1 MKIKDGFCLHTMDEE
16 YVAVPIGKTA
26 ENFNG
31 MIRLNETGA
40 FIWGQL
46 EKGCTYEE
54 LVSAVCDT
62 YDVEEERAKK
72 SIDRIIEG
80 LKSEN
85 ILV

>member
-1 MKIKDGFCLHTMDEE
+1 MKIKEGFCLHTMDEE

-26 ENFNG
+26 ESFNG

-40 FIWGQL
+40 FIWEQL

-54 LVSAVCDT
+54 LVSIVCGH
-62 YDVEEERAKK
+62 YDVEEEKAKK
-72 SIDRIIEG
+72 SIDKIIEG
-80 LKSEN
+80 LKAEN

>member
-1 MKIKDGFCLHTMDEE
+1 MKIKEGFCLHTMDEE
-16 YVAVPIGKTA
+16 FVAVPIGVTA

-40 FIWGQL
+40 FIWREL

-54 LVSAVCDT
+54 LLAAVCEN
-62 YDVEEERAKK
+62 YDVDEDKAKK
-72 SIDRIIEG
+72 SIDKIIEG

-85 ILV
+85 ILI